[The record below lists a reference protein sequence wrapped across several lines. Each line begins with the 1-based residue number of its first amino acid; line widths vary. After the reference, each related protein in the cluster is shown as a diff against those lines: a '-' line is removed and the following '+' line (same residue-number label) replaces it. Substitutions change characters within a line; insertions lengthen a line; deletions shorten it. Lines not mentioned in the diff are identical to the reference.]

1 MERILSHVSDKGES
15 CCVGAG
21 EDCAVVLVWT
31 FLATVVEV
39 TDEALLLFGMEALS
53 MSSGICCS
61 GFGVAVLTDFVAFCC
76 CWFCCF
82 VVLLDFVLLTAF

>member
-1 MERILSHVSDKGES
+1 MERILSKVSDKGES
-15 CCVGAG
+15 CCLEGGDFALV
-21 EDCAVVLVWT
+21 VWT

-53 MSSGICCS
+53 MSSGICWS
-61 GFGVAVLTDFVAFCC
+61 AFGVAVLTDFAAFCC